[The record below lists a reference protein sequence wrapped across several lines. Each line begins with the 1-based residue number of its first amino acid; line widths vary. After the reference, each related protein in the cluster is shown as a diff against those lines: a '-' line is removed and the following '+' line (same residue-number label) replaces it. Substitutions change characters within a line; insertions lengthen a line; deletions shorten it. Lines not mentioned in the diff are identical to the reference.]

1 VDAPVSVE
9 MPAVGIDADVL
20 AVGTAEDGQMELP
33 EDPNVVGWYRF
44 GPTAG
49 AGAGSIVLAAH
60 VDSRRYGIGQLA
72 RLTEAEIGDEI
83 EVRTSGDVHTYV
95 VTDVQVIPKAELPT
109 AEVFSRDGAERLLLI
124 TCAGDFDGA
133 HYLDNA
139 IVTARPK

>member
-1 VDAPVSVE
+1 MSVE
-9 MPAVGIDADVL
+9 VPAVDIDADVVS
-20 AVGTAEDGQMELP
+20 VGAADDGQMELP

-83 EVRTSGDVHTYV
+83 EVRTSAGDIHTYAV
-95 VTDVQVIPKAELPT
+95 VDVQVIPKAELPT
-109 AEVFSRDGAERLLLI
+109 AELFSRDGAERLLLV
-124 TCAGDFDGA
+124 TCAGDFDGT

-139 IVTARPK
+139 IVTAEPK

>member
-1 VDAPVSVE
+1 MSVE

-109 AEVFSRDGAERLLLI
+109 TEVFSRDGDERLLLI